1 MTHNNELT
9 RDDMREIH
17 RLQDHWIVHTPGDQA
32 VALEDWATRAEDAR
46 EYAAHACGQAMQDFG
61 HSGR

>member
-1 MTHNNELT
+1 MTDYSELT

-17 RLQDHWIVHTPGDQA
+17 RLQDHWIGHTAGGPTIP
-32 VALEDWATRAEDAR
+32 LEDWATRTEDAR

-61 HSGR
+61 NSGR